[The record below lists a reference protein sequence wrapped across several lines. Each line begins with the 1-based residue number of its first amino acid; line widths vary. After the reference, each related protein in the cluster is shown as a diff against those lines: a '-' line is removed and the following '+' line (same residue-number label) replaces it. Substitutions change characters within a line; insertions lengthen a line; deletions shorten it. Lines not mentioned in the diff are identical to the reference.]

1 MCNNNLEASTLGGGV
16 VYFIYNLQRFDIGES
31 DVTIPTH

>member
-1 MCNNNLEASTLGGGV
+1 MCNNNLEASTLGGV